1 MRNLKRALSLA
12 LALVMVVSMMVV
24 GAGAVSVDDF
34 SDADEIV
41 NKEAVT
47 VLATLGVITGNDDGS
62 YAPADTIS
70 RAEMSTIICRVLN
83 GGKDPVLGEF
93 ITNSYTDTSSHWAKN
108 YIEYCTNQGIVAGK
122 GDGTFDPNGNVTV
135 AEAAKMV
142 LVALG
147 YNAGVEG
154 YTGANW
160 QINTDARANPL
171 GLYDG
176 LDYTTTSA
184 ALTRDNAA
192 QMLYNA
198 LDCRMVTY
206 DYIITGNVQDAITT
220 KPQLNDRDLGTLLW
234 EKFGAVKVEGVVIA
248 NEFANLTATN
258 VNGDK
263 DTSGAVVGTHLDADR
278 TRVEVTNEDEQSLFS
293 GRETFVTTTGEVEL
307 GKGVYLYV
315 KPASNSTDA
324 LKATVIG
331 SVIISD
337 ANEIVTDASGDTA
350 EEVADD
356 NNLELTGDTQYVYNY
371 AEMGAA
377 PKANKDG
384 WAGIQKTLV
393 DTDSDGDVDYVLYKE
408 MGLGKVSLYTTA
420 KDGQISVSIHDGYRY
435 LNDDSADVVGFEDVA
450 KDDYVLAAYFGGR
463 LYVQV
468 AETVTGT
475 INAYKQTGSARPYR
489 NTAFTIDET
498 PYDVSRVHTYTGDLY
513 AAVTEVDKT
522 ILESDATF
530 YLDLNGY
537 VIAYG
542 EVDESAY
549 KYAFIWGAENGATNL
564 DDDRVRATLEDGSTK
579 VYSLDSN
586 SEIDIVDGNGALHH
600 VAGNDYTIG
609 EEIMRGLVFAYTLTS
624 DGEIKLSLPR
634 GGAVKSADA
643 DSHPTFTNG
652 LTNIRFLDGTSY
664 EDAVVE
670 NNLKPN
676 SVTPTVDSTYYSN
689 NATTFFYV
697 TYDETDPTVIDK
709 VDVYNGRNAAPT
721 LDGKSGTALL
731 ALNARGTVG
740 AAVFTGVD
748 VAESAGDHMFIYN
761 AGFVWSDYGYVDA
774 YFNGDTTAQED
785 VRVALYLNNEIEHNP
800 TVLDGLY
807 LYRYNNDGYYE
818 LTDLHYAYA
827 AGDAPSYYF
836 EGTVLKADKNTSTF
850 TVLDDSSDFRVE
862 CKITADSVLVDYASS
877 SSSPVAYTDT
887 NVTEGDKVR
896 IIVNN
901 AKDCEVLTVAVMERP
916 EMGGGFEDTNLNIHF
931 TGTTVTATWT
941 GTNQPSLDNIITR
954 IENEIKAMGYDGVTV
969 TRSYSG
975 TQLVY
980 DFTPYR
986 LIGGVEVPAGN
997 TYEYNTVTGLS
1008 KELMIKVNGTD
1019 VKVTS
1024 DMTVE
1029 DAFGGAAN
1037 VRGYVLDE
1045 NGDMVATTDL
1055 VEAGKEYTDNNIKLT
1070 VSGTDY
1076 YGLATDK
1083 VADEVTGTLTGNW
1096 VEIVAGTSYK
1106 KISELT
1112 YGDLDTDADYDT
1124 DVNPTTADGFYKL
1137 TVLAADGT
1145 EITSEW
1151 SQGSVTLTSAEYDTQ
1166 YAWSGVAGDP
1176 VINLSKPMTLT
1187 DDVTYTSGYYRLVD
1201 AESAQSTLDG
1211 TFAGAEITWQ
1221 DANGN
1226 SLPTGSAPNN
1236 YVYALDGATFKA
1248 VVTFGLSVPAK
1259 ASSNLAVAGTTASS
1273 TSSGVEVDSIDHT
1286 KVNFTSDTVID
1297 TGTTITFTGTV
1308 SGSNVTVTLT
1318 ANNT

>member
-12 LALVMVVSMMVV
+12 LALVMVLSMMVV
-24 GAGAVSVDDF
+24 GASAVSADDF
-34 SDADEIV
+34 SDSADIV

-83 GGKDPVLGEF
+83 GGKDPVLGESV
-93 ITNSYTDTSSHWAKN
+93 TNTYTDTASHWAKN
-108 YIEYCTNQGIVAGK
+108 YIEYCTTLGIVAGK
-122 GDGTFDPNGNVTV
+122 GDGTFDPEGDVTV

-941 GTNQPSLDNIITR
+941 GTNEPSLDNIITR

-969 TRSYSG
+969 TRSYTG

-980 DFTPYR
+980 NFTPYR

-1008 KELMIKVNGTD
+1008 KELMIKVNGKD
-1019 VKVTS
+1019 VDVTS
-1024 DMTVE
+1024 NMKVE

-1045 NGDMVATTDL
+1045 NGDVVATTDL

-1112 YGDLDTDADYDT
+1112 YGDLNTDTDYDT
-1124 DVNPTTADGFYKL
+1124 EVDPTTADGFYKL

-1145 EITSEW
+1145 VKSEKW
-1151 SQGSVTLTSAEYDTQ
+1151 SASSVTLTSTDYETKF
-1166 YAWSGVAGDP
+1166 AWDGVAGNN
-1176 VINLSKPMTLT
+1176 VVNLDNGVTLT
-1187 DDVTYTSGYYRLVD
+1187 DDVTYTSGYYL
-1201 AESAQSTLDG
+1201 LDG
-1211 TFAGAEITWQ
+1211 SDSAEASLIAKFPGAKIVWQ
-1221 DANGN
+1221 DGNGTV
-1226 SLPTGSAPNN
+1226 LPESSTGRT
-1236 YVYALDGATFKA
+1236 YALPGTFKA
-1248 VVTFGLSVPAK
+1248 VVTFDLAVNAGTT
-1259 ASSNLAVAGTTASS
+1259 SSDLAVANTIASS
-1273 TSSGVEVDSIDHT
+1273 TSTGVVVDGSDNS
-1286 KVNFTSDTVID
+1286 KVNFTKGAIISA
-1297 TGTTITFTGTV
+1297 GTTVTFTGTV
-1308 SGSNVTVTLT
+1308 SNAAVTVTLT